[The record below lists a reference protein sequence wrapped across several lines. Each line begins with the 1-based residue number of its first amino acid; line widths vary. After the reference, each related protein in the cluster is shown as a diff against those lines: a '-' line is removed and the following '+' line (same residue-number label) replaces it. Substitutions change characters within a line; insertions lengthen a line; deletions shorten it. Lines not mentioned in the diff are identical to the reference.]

1 MGRSSVWQAI
11 DRKPISFQVQV
22 FGYAQPPLPQN
33 RSNQVTA
40 RLVNGRWAP
49 GRSGNPGGRP
59 GGVAEVRELARTH
72 TAEAIECLL
81 KEMRDGDTSH
91 ARIAAANAL
100 LDRGWGRPTQP
111 LAGDA
116 DNPVVVNITAEEERR
131 AEVDAAID
139 AAFREYPRE
148 EERALEPPP
157 SLPPPTTITFS
168 PQPRRRTGQL
178 PSLAIGTPRDT
189 GAAGLVE

>member
-1 MGRSSVWQAI
+1 
-11 DRKPISFQVQV
+11 
-22 FGYAQPPLPQN
+22 
-33 RSNQVTA
+33 VTA

-72 TAEAIECLL
+72 TAEAIGCLL

-116 DNPVVVNITAEEERR
+116 DNPVVVNITEEERR
-131 AEVDAAID
+131 REVDASID
-139 AAFREYPRE
+139 AAFREYPSE

-157 SLPPPTTITFS
+157 SLPPPTTITFPPATPLS
-168 PQPRRRTGQL
+168 RPVAQPRHRH
-178 PSLAIGTPRDT
+178 SPRY
-189 GAAGLVE
+189 GGGWGS

>member
-1 MGRSSVWQAI
+1 
-11 DRKPISFQVQV
+11 
-22 FGYAQPPLPQN
+22 
-33 RSNQVTA
+33 VTA

-72 TAEAIECLL
+72 TAEAIGCLL

-116 DNPVVVNITAEEERR
+116 DNPLVVNITEEERR
-131 AEVDAAID
+131 REVDAAID
-139 AAFREYPRE
+139 AAFREYPSE
-148 EERALEPPP
+148 EERVLEPPP
-157 SLPPPTTITFS
+157 SLPPPTTVTFPPATPPPVAQLRHRHS
-168 PQPRRRTGQL
+168 PRYG
-178 PSLAIGTPRDT
+178 G
-189 GAAGLVE
+189 GWAG

>member
-1 MGRSSVWQAI
+1 
-11 DRKPISFQVQV
+11 
-22 FGYAQPPLPQN
+22 
-33 RSNQVTA
+33 VTA

-72 TAEAIECLL
+72 TAEAIGCLL
-81 KEMRDGDTSH
+81 KEMRHGDTSH

-116 DNPVVVNITAEEERR
+116 EEPPIGIEMSNEEERR
-131 AEVDAAID
+131 RQADAAID
-139 AAFREYPRE
+139 EAFREYPRE

-157 SLPPPTTITFS
+157 SLPPPTTITFPPAMPLS
-168 PQPRRRTGQL
+168 RPVAQPRHRH
-178 PSLAIGTPRDT
+178 SPRY
-189 GAAGLVE
+189 GGGWAG